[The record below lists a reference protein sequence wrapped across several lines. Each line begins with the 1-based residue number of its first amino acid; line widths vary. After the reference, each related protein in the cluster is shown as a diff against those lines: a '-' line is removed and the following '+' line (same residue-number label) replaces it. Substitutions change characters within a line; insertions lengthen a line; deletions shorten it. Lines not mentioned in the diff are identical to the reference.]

1 MEVVGTFTT
10 CQHVA
15 ADTRPLALAGPRLH
29 SPSDLE
35 LSLRANSTKNRE
47 YRRHQ

>member
-1 MEVVGTFTT
+1 MEVLRTFTT

-15 ADTRPLALAGPRLH
+15 ADTRPLALAASRLH
-29 SPSDLE
+29 SPSDFE